1 MTVRPRWHL
10 IDNHPRW
17 RIARGQ
23 SAVEFGMVASA
34 LMILVIGV
42 ISTAEGIYA
51 YNTVGLAASTAIRY
65 ASLNGASSSSPATT
79 SSVQSLVY
87 GMAYGLNATS
97 ACPATTAGAICA
109 STTWNPNNSAGS
121 TVTVKVVYEFQ
132 PLSKFFST
140 ALISISS
147 SETMVIPD

>member
-1 MTVRPRWHL
+1 M
-10 IDNHPRW
+10 
-17 RIARGQ
+17 
-23 SAVEFGMVASA
+23 
-34 LMILVIGV
+34 
-42 ISTAEGIYA
+42 GIYA
-51 YNTVGLAASTAIRY
+51 YNTVAFATSTAIRY

-87 GMAYGLNATS
+87 GMAYGLKATS
-97 ACPATTAGAICA
+97 TCPATTAGAICA
-109 STTWNPNNSAGS
+109 TTTWNPNNSAGS

-147 SETMVIPD
+147 TETMVIPD